1 MIKLNKFIAFV
12 LGLALCPIIS
22 GCAQKDAQNLTSDV
36 SSITQNDNES
46 EDIGIILPE
55 DEFDTDEQNSS
66 MGENADTNTEDDNK
80 TSSSA
85 ASNKDSSSQ
94 NNNSSSSADNDET
107 SSTVEGEEENTSS
120 DTTSEPSQDND
131 GSIELPFDKW

>member
-55 DEFDTDEQNSS
+55 DEFDTDEHNSS
-66 MGENADTNTEDDNK
+66 KGEITNTNTSDDNK
-80 TSSSA
+80 TSSAA
-85 ASNKDSSSQ
+85 ASNKDSSQS
-94 NNNSSSSADNDET
+94 NNSNSSSDNDET

-120 DTTSEPSQDND
+120 DTTSEPSQNND
-131 GSIELPFDKW
+131 GIVELPFDKW